1 MFIWKSLEVEQWHG
15 LLLCIKPTTAKV
27 NLLIVSQMSKN
38 FSNVTQD
45 RTLPES

>member
-27 NLLIVSQMSKN
+27 NLSIVSQMSKK
-38 FSNVTQD
+38 
-45 RTLPES
+45 LL